1 MNRVEVSGRLTN
13 DPEMRTFSKNRND
26 SVVEGKVASFTLA
39 IDVVAGRKQ
48 DEALFLRCAAF
59 DGIANIIEEHVKK
72 GNKIIAEGHLKGES
86 YTKDDK
92 KIYAI
97 KLIID
102 NVEFC
107 DSKIKNEVDNNE
119 GFVDI
124 PKGQLDDALPTPF

>member
-13 DPEMRTFSKNRND
+13 DPEIRTFSKNRND
-26 SVVEGKVASFTLA
+26 SVTEGKVASFTLA
-39 IDVVAGRKQ
+39 IDIVAGRKQ
-48 DEALFLRCAAF
+48 EEALFLRCAAF
-59 DGIANIIEEHVKK
+59 DGVANIIEEHIHK
-72 GNKIIAEGHLKGES
+72 GNKIIAEGYLKGES

-97 KLIID
+97 KLIIE

-107 DSKIKNEVDNNE
+107 DAKIKNEVDSSNE
-119 GFVDI
+119 FVDI

>member
-13 DPEMRTFSKNRND
+13 DPEIRTFPKNRND
-26 SVVEGKVASFTLA
+26 SVTEGKVASFTLA
-39 IDVVAGRKQ
+39 IDIVAGRKQ

-59 DGIANIIEEHVKK
+59 GGVANIIEEHIHK

-86 YTKDDK
+86 YTKENN

-102 NVEFC
+102 NIEFC
-107 DSKIKNEVDNNE
+107 DAKIKNEVNNNE
-119 GFVDI
+119 EFIEI
-124 PKGQLDDALPTPF
+124 PEEQLDDSLPTPF

>member
-13 DPEMRTFSKNRND
+13 DPEIRTFSKNRND
-26 SVVEGKVASFTLA
+26 SVTEGKVASFTLA
-39 IDVVAGRKQ
+39 IDIVAGRKQ
-48 DEALFLRCAAF
+48 EEALFLRCAAF
-59 DGIANIIEEHVKK
+59 DGVANIIEEHIHK
-72 GNKIIAEGHLKGES
+72 GNKIIAEGYLKGES

-97 KLIID
+97 KLIIE

-107 DSKIKNEVDNNE
+107 DAKIKNEVDSSKE
-119 GFVDI
+119 FVDI